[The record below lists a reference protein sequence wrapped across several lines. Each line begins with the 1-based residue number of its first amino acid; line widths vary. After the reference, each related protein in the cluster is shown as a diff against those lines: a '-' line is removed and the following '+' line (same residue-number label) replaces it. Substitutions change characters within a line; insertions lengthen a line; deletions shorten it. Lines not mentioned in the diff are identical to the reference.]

1 MFKYGK
7 IIEGDD
13 MKLLRFSKEEE
24 KNYSKAIFK
33 EDVAYIRYMLIFT
46 VIIYSFFG
54 FIDTVA
60 IEETIDIFFIIR
72 FYVIIPLMLLA
83 FLLSFTK
90 SFRQSYNLVITI
102 LYTFTGLSIVL
113 MLGLN
118 PLNFSYYGG
127 LFLVFGIGF
136 FLTKVKWQLIS
147 LASIFIVIIFIIVN
161 FLYINDSMQSS
172 IIYSVFYSGFIL
184 ICIYATFNYEQYR
197 RKKYME
203 EFSFIDDK
211 SLMTKEIHRSI
222 EDIKNSNRI
231 TIYSLARLAESK
243 DKYTGDHIERVGDY
257 CLKLANEL
265 DELIY
270 IENNVEKDD
279 FIESIEL
286 ASTLHDIGKIAINE
300 SILMK
305 PGPLTEEEVEIM
317 KLHTV
322 YGCDTLTQIKKQYKK
337 NAFINMGVEIS
348 RHHHENWDGTGY
360 PDKISG
366 RKIPLSARLV
376 AVVDVFDALISERPY
391 KPAFSY
397 SESIQVIKSLRGKKF
412 DPEIVDAFIRLFKTY
427 NF

>member
-1 MFKYGK
+1 
-7 IIEGDD
+7 
-13 MKLLRFSKEEE
+13 MKLHKFTKIEE
-24 KNYSKAIFK
+24 KKYLLTVFK
-33 EDVAYIRYMLIFT
+33 EDIAHIRIVLIFGA
-46 VIIYSFFG
+46 IIYSFFG
-54 FIDTVA
+54 LIDIMVVD
-60 IEETIDIFFIIR
+60 ETINIYLIVR
-72 FYVIIPLMLLA
+72 FYVIVPLILLT
-83 FLLSFTK
+83 FLLSYTK
-90 SFRQSYNLVITI
+90 YFIKSYNFIITI
-102 LYTFTGLSIVL
+102 LYTVTALSIVL
-113 MLGLN
+113 MLGID

-127 LFLVFGIGF
+127 LFLVFAVGF
-136 FLTKVKWQLIS
+136 FLIKVNWQLITVS
-147 LASIFIVIIFIIVN
+147 SFFVVIVFIIVN
-161 FLYINDSMQSS
+161 LLYLEDRLLDGIVYS
-172 IIYSVFYSGFIL
+172 IFYTGFNI
-184 ICIYATFNYEQYR
+184 ICMYASFTYEHYR
-197 RKKYME
+197 RQKYLE

-257 CLKLANEL
+257 CLKLAKEL

-270 IENNVEKDD
+270 IENNVDKSD

-300 SILMK
+300 TILMK
-305 PGPLTEEEVEIM
+305 PGPLSEEEVEIM
-317 KLHTV
+317 KKHTI
-322 YGCDTLTQIKKQYKK
+322 YGCDTLKEIKKQYKK
-337 NAFINMGVEIS
+337 NAFINMGVDIS

-360 PDKISG
+360 PDGISG

-397 SESIQVIKSLRGKKF
+397 SESVQLIKSLRGKKF
-412 DPEIVDAFIRLFKTY
+412 DPEIVDAFLSLFKSY